1 MAGFLPFSIHSLRNP
16 LLGIWSFSQLLPH
29 SFLIHVTSSLED
41 GKIESRPEITVMLT
55 AQPALSAFHITFVRT
70 LLNIRLYRLP
80 LYLLQWRKTRSHGS
94 DENQGLF
101 LSEEV
106 SLHSLD
112 PAGSNFFFHSGKLQ
126 TKLTF
131 LFWEL

>member
-80 LYLLQWRKTRSHGS
+80 LYLLQWRKVRSHGS

-101 LSEEV
+101 LSED
-106 SLHSLD
+106 SHTALTQ
-112 PAGSNFFFHSGKLQ
+112 PA
-126 TKLTF
+126 LTSSF
-131 LFWEL
+131 TQESYRQS

>member
-1 MAGFLPFSIHSLRNP
+1 MAGFLPFSIHCLRN
-16 LLGIWSFSQLLPH
+16 LLLDIWSFSQLLPH

-41 GKIESRPEITVMLT
+41 GKIDSRLEITVMLT

-70 LLNIRLYRLP
+70 LLNMRLYRFP
-80 LYLLQWRKTRSHGS
+80 LYLPQWRKARSHGS

-101 LSEEV
+101 LSEG
-106 SLHSLD
+106 LD